1 MTGRLSG
8 KVAFITGA
16 ARGQG
21 RSHAIRLAEEGA
33 DIIAV
38 DLCSQINSV
47 EYPMSTPADLEETV
61 RAVEQLDR
69 RIVASEADVRDAA
82 AVAAALE
89 KGIAELG
96 GVDIVLA
103 NAGIFEFSMSGDG
116 SITAE
121 AWKDVIDVNLTGA
134 WNSIMPAV
142 PSMRARGGGAVII
155 TSSVLGLKGMNNM
168 AHYAASKHGVVGLM
182 RSLAIELAP
191 HFIRVNT
198 VHPTTVDTPMVQNE
212 ATYRLFRPELD
223 NPGRDDYAAVAG
235 DLNLLPVPWVE
246 ATDISNAI
254 VFLASDEGRYITG
267 VTLPVDAGFTSR

>member
-1 MTGRLSG
+1 
-8 KVAFITGA
+8 
-16 ARGQG
+16 
-21 RSHAIRLAEEGA
+21 
-33 DIIAV
+33 
-38 DLCSQINSV
+38 
-47 EYPMSTPADLEETV
+47 
-61 RAVEQLDR
+61 
-69 RIVASEADVRDAA
+69 
-82 AVAAALE
+82 
-89 KGIAELG
+89 
-96 GVDIVLA
+96 
-103 NAGIFEFSMSGDG
+103 
-116 SITAE
+116 
-121 AWKDVIDVNLTGA
+121 
-134 WNSIMPAV
+134 
-142 PSMRARGGGAVII
+142 
-155 TSSVLGLKGMNNM
+155 VLGLKGMNNM